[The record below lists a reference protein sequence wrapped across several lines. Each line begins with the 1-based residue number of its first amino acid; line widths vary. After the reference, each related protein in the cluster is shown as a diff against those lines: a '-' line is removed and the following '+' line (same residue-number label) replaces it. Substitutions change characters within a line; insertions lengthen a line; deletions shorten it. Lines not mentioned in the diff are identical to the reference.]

1 MGVIYVGFIGAI
13 IFGKV
18 LRIHSRAQ
26 VEFSNPI
33 VVRYGSGIANDFQ
46 ISEDGMIPCPV
57 LEFRVVNKMY
67 DEVGGEIMDANMNCV
82 AILGAPLHK
91 IQVKRSISCS
101 SHITHVAEKSE
112 PTDKALFAKLFIG
125 SEQNPFFKHS
135 WLVQH
140 TLNED
145 SLLLSIQ
152 VRKMIKK
159 IMVDGLQNIML
170 LWV

>member
-1 MGVIYVGFIGAI
+1 MESFVGVIYVGFIGAI

-26 VEFSNPI
+26 VEFSDPI

-112 PTDKALFAKLFIG
+112 PTDKALFAKIIHWKRAKSIFQALLV
-125 SEQNPFFKHS
+125 SSAHS
-135 WLVQH
+135 QRRF
-140 TLNED
+140 TPIIYT
-145 SLLLSIQ
+145 S
-152 VRKMIKK
+152 
-159 IMVDGLQNIML
+159 
-170 LWV
+170 

>member
-1 MGVIYVGFIGAI
+1 
-13 IFGKV
+13 
-18 LRIHSRAQ
+18 
-26 VEFSNPI
+26 
-33 VVRYGSGIANDFQ
+33 
-46 ISEDGMIPCPV
+46 MIPCPV

-91 IQVKRSISCS
+91 IQVKSSISCS

-112 PTDKALFAKLFIG
+112 PTDKALIAKLFIG
-125 SEQNPFFKHS
+125 SKKNSFFKNS
-135 WLVQH
+135 CLVH

-170 LWV
+170 LRCDVFLVYVITVLSVSTKAISMILKT